1 MLRKIRVL
9 VVEDSL
15 VFRELLVQNLNK
27 DEGIEVLAA
36 ARDPFEARD
45 MILKY
50 QPDVMTLDIE
60 MPRMD
65 GIEFL
70 QKLMPQYP
78 MPVVM
83 ISSLSD
89 RVFDAMNAGAVDF
102 VAKPTSTERRAIE
115 EFIRTELPVKIKIAS
130 IAKIHRRRTHAEVV
144 NALHIQKPT
153 GKCDLIAIGASTGGT
168 EATVDVLQGLHKDVP
183 GIVVVQHM
191 PAGFT
196 ELYASRL
203 NEQCE
208 LEVREAKSGDFVR
221 PGLVLLAPGGDQHME
236 LIRQDNM
243 YKIVLKKAP
252 KVNGHCPS
260 VDVLFSSVAKHAKE
274 NAMGVILTGMGGDG
288 AKGLLEMRKNGSHT
302 IGQDETTCIV
312 YGMPKVAYEIGAV
325 EYQEKLPDIA
335 KRIYNVLNK

>member
-1 MLRKIRVL
+1 
-9 VVEDSL
+9 
-15 VFRELLVQNLNK
+15 
-27 DEGIEVLAA
+27 
-36 ARDPFEARD
+36 
-45 MILKY
+45 
-50 QPDVMTLDIE
+50 
-60 MPRMD
+60 
-65 GIEFL
+65 
-70 QKLMPQYP
+70 
-78 MPVVM
+78 
-83 ISSLSD
+83 
-89 RVFDAMNAGAVDF
+89 
-102 VAKPTSTERRAIE
+102 
-115 EFIRTELPVKIKIAS
+115 
-130 IAKIHRRRTHAEVV
+130 
-144 NALHIQKPT
+144 
-153 GKCDLIAIGASTGGT
+153 
-168 EATVDVLQGLHKDVP
+168 
-183 GIVVVQHM
+183 M

-208 LEVREAKSGDFVR
+208 LEVREAKSGDIVR

-325 EYQEKLPDIA
+325 EYKEKLPDIS
-335 KRIYNVLNK
+335 KRIYKFLNK